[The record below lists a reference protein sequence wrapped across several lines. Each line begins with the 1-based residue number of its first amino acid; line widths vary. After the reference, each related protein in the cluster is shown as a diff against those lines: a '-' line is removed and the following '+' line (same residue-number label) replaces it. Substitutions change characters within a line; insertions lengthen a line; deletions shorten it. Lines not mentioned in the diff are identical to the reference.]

1 MWELYTFVA
10 GVIFSISILI
20 RKSLF
25 LKKYNFNDVLF
36 LYFLG
41 ALIANIIMVFL
52 FCPSYKSLKQFDNKT
67 IMLGMLAGFI
77 VVLGAYFKTK
87 TYLLLPN
94 VAYASIFET
103 VVKIIILLLV
113 SYYLFNISCNK
124 ITFIGVILALIGVF
138 LIIKYQ

>member
-103 VVKIIILLLV
+103 VVKIIILLLA
-113 SYYLFNISCNK
+113 SYYLFNISS
-124 ITFIGVILALIGVF
+124 
-138 LIIKYQ
+138 